1 MRNVLHAV
9 REETKE
15 GVIVPNVL
23 ATEQV
28 QFFEAEGYLH
38 IPGVFSVMQTA
49 RLTDELDWQI
59 GTWAEPSPGWLGG

>member
-1 MRNVLHAV
+1 MHAV
-9 REETKE
+9 RDETKKE
-15 GVIVPNVL
+15 VIVLNVL
-23 ATEQV
+23 TLSSV

-49 RLTDELDWQI
+49 RQTDELDWQI